1 MTPAP
6 PILSVVIPIF
16 REAEHLARSVE
27 TIRDHLAVLGVP
39 FEIILVDDGSADAT
53 WQRAEELVSRWK
65 ELVAISL
72 ARNFGKEAAIFA
84 GLDAAEGDAVLV
96 MDSDLQHPP
105 RLIPELFALWRDG
118 GYDVV
123 NAVKRRRQRES
134 AIKRLLARVYYRL
147 FERLAGVELSGAS
160 DFKLLDRRVV
170 EVYRNMPER
179 NLFFRGLVR
188 WMGFKHVSVPFD
200 VDPRTDGGS
209 KWSAA
214 KLLRLAVGSIVSF
227 STVPLQFVTFAGAAF
242 LFVAMLLGGHSL
254 YLKFA
259 GGAVEGFTTV
269 ILLVLFASS
278 LVMIALGIIGQYI
291 AKIYE
296 EVKRRPRYVVSR
308 HARGS
313 RERTP
318 AEPQSTSRHRIRR
331 RVPDVYNLS

>member
-1 MTPAP
+1 MKAEAP
-6 PILSVVIPIF
+6 VLSVVVPVF
-16 REAEHLARSVE
+16 CEAEHLTASVG
-27 TIRDHLAVLGVP
+27 TIRDHAAALGVP
-39 FEIILVDDGSADAT
+39 YEIILVDDGSTDAT
-53 WQRAEELVSRWK
+53 WQRAEELVARWPQ
-65 ELVAISL
+65 LVAISL

-96 MDSDLQHPP
+96 MDGDLQHPP
-105 RLIPELFALWRDG
+105 RLIAELFALWRDG
-118 GYDVV
+118 GHEVI
-123 NAVKRRRQRES
+123 NAVKRRRQNES
-134 AIKRLLARVYYRL
+134 AVKRVLAKLYYRV
-147 FERLAGVELSGAS
+147 FERLAGVELRGSS

-179 NLFFRGLVR
+179 NLFFRGLAR
-188 WMGFKHVSVPFD
+188 WMGFRQISVAFD
-200 VDPRTDGGS
+200 VDERANGRS
-209 KWSAA
+209 KWSVF

-242 LFVAMLLGGHSL
+242 LLVSVILGAHAL

-278 LVMIALGIIGQYI
+278 LIMIALGIIGQYI

-296 EVKRRPRYVVSR
+296 EVKRRPRYIVSR

-313 RERTP
+313 RAAEAGALP
-318 AEPQSTSRHRIRR
+318 AADRRRIRQ
-331 RVPDVYNLS
+331 RVPDVYNFS